1 METRDRRR
9 RHGQRAGNDPQGQGA
24 RSSVRDRWN
33 DDEADGMSPLELL
46 AYGSRLIG
54 EEPSLV
60 LWGGGNTS
68 LKVDE
73 ADHMGRTIPV
83 LRVKGSG
90 SDLKYAQVRDFAGV
104 RLGDIRWLLGREAM
118 TDEEMVDYIAHCTME
133 PQGPR
138 PSIETLLHGFLAPR
152 AIVHSH
158 ADAILTL
165 VDTPDPARLVKEI
178 YGDRLAQVAYLRPGF
193 AMAKVAYEE
202 VERAPEGIEGLVLL
216 HHGLVTWGDTME
228 EAYHRHIAL
237 VTLAEEAIAR
247 AARPR
252 ARARA
257 APELRRNR
265 FLVRLAPFLKG
276 ALSRRDP
283 HVLMFDGDE
292 AVVDFLARPDAR
304 EITQRS
310 VATPDHILHTKG
322 VPLWL
327 DVADDLSDAAL
338 GEAVRH
344 AVDEYEAAY
353 AAYVERYNHGR
364 YEPLSPEPRVILV
377 PGLGYFAAG
386 RTLAA
391 ARVPLDIY
399 RHTMGI
405 IAGAQELGGYHP
417 IAEPEAFEVEYWPLE
432 LYKLTLRPRPKE
444 LAGKV
449 ALVTGA
455 GSGIGRACAL
465 ALAQAGAV
473 VAAADLSPQGAAQTA
488 AAIEELHGMGTALG
502 VTMDVGDKVQVD
514 AGVDAAVARFGGID
528 IVVSNAGIAPTG
540 AIVDLTPAQ
549 WEESFRIN
557 TTGHFLVSQ
566 ATLRV
571 MRRQGTGGA
580 FVFVV
585 TKNALVPGKEFGAYS
600 CAKSAEA
607 QLARI
612 IAIEHGGD
620 GIRANM
626 VNPDAVWTGLWSE
639 EVRRERAS
647 AYHIAVDELE
657 DFYRRRSLLQR
668 VVLAEDVAES
678 VLFLCTER
686 SSKTT
691 GAILPVDAGI
701 REAFPR

>member
-1 METRDRRR
+1 
-9 RHGQRAGNDPQGQGA
+9 
-24 RSSVRDRWN
+24 
-33 DDEADGMSPLELL
+33 MSELELL

-54 EEPSLV
+54 EESSLV

-68 LKVDE
+68 LKVE
-73 ADHMGRTIPV
+73 QADHMGHATAV

-90 SDLKYAQVRDFAGV
+90 SDLKFSRVPDFSGV
-104 RLGDIRWLLGREAM
+104 RLDDIRWLLQRDAM
-118 TDEEMVDYIAHCTME
+118 TDEEMVAYISHCTME

-152 AIVHSH
+152 AILHSH

-165 VDTPDPARLVKEI
+165 VDTPDPVRLIRDV
-178 YGDRLAQVAYLRPGF
+178 YGDRLAVVAYLRPGF
-193 AMAKVAYEE
+193 AMAKTAYEE
-202 VERAPEGIEGLVLL
+202 VRRAPDHIEGLILL
-216 HHGLVTWGDTME
+216 HHGLVTWGDTVE

-237 VTLAEEAIAR
+237 VTLAEEAIDR
-247 AARPR
+247 AGRPH
-252 ARARA
+252 AVA
-257 APELRRNR
+257 APAPDAERRN
-265 FLVRLAPFLKG
+265 FLVRLAPCLKG

-283 HVLMFDGDE
+283 HVLLFSDHDQ
-292 AVVDFLARPDAR
+292 VLDLLARPDAR
-304 EITQRS
+304 ALTQRS

-327 DVADDLSDAAL
+327 EVSPGLDDAAL
-338 GEAVRH
+338 GETVQR
-344 AVDEYEAAY
+344 AVDGYEHAY
-353 AAYVERYNHGR
+353 SAYFQRYNRGR
-364 YEPLSPEPRVILV
+364 HESLSPEPRVILV

-391 ARVPLDIY
+391 ARVPFDIY
-399 RHTMGI
+399 RHTLRV

-432 LYKLTLRPRPKE
+432 LYKLTLKPRPKE

-465 ALAQAGAV
+465 SLAQAGAAV
-473 VAAADLSPQGAAQTA
+473 GVADLSPHSGAETV
-488 AAIEELHGMGTALG
+488 AAIQAQCGEGSALAM
-502 VTMDVGDKVQVD
+502 TMDVGDKTQVD
-514 AGVDAAVARFGGID
+514 AGVDATVAAYGGID

-540 AIVDLTPAQ
+540 AILNLSPAE
-549 WEESFRIN
+549 WEHSFRIN

-571 MRRQGTGGA
+571 MRRQGVGGA

-600 CAKSAEA
+600 CAKAAEA

-612 IAIEHGGD
+612 IAIEHGSE

-639 EVRRERAS
+639 DVRRERAT
-647 AYHIAVDELE
+647 AYHIRVEELE
-657 DFYRRRSLLQR
+657 DFYRKRSLLQR
-668 VVLAEDVAES
+668 VVLAEDVAQS
-678 VLFLCTER
+678 VLFLCSER
-686 SSKTT
+686 SAKTT